1 MKIMGTKLKS
11 RLLQTPFR
19 LLIITAFSFLVAE
32 AFVMYLIH
40 LLFRPLPF
48 FTEVLLDAS
57 ILTTLG
63 FFILYFFLFKPMIM
77 HINERRQAEEATTR
91 AYLELNQ
98 VFQTAADGMRL
109 IDKDFNT
116 LKANQTFAL
125 MTGVDKDEMIGKKCY
140 DIFPGPKCHTDE
152 CSMRRILS
160 GEDRIEL
167 ESIKQRQDGTSIS
180 CIITATPFRTLNGEL
195 IGIVEDFR
203 DITERKKAEEA
214 LRESEERSKAKYKGV
229 PIPTYVWQKTGDD
242 FVLTDFNYAA
252 EDMTEGKISQF
263 LGMKLSDMY
272 KDMPDITDNVWNS
285 FREKTIIRTEM
296 LYKFRGD
303 KQGKVLSRPLRICAS

>member
-1 MKIMGTKLKS
+1 MGMKLKS

-19 LLIITAFSFLVAE
+19 LLIITAFSFLAAE

-40 LLFRPLPF
+40 LLLRPLPF
-48 FTEVLLDAS
+48 FAEVLLDAS

-77 HINERRQAEEATTR
+77 HMNERRQAEEATTR

-167 ESIKQRQDGTSIS
+167 ESIKQRQDGTGIS

-203 DITERKKAEEA
+203 DITERKRAER
-214 LRESEERSKAKYKGV
+214 L
-229 PIPTYVWQKTGDD
+229 
-242 FVLTDFNYAA
+242 
-252 EDMTEGKISQF
+252 
-263 LGMKLSDMY
+263 
-272 KDMPDITDNVWNS
+272 
-285 FREKTIIRTEM
+285 
-296 LYKFRGD
+296 
-303 KQGKVLSRPLRICAS
+303 